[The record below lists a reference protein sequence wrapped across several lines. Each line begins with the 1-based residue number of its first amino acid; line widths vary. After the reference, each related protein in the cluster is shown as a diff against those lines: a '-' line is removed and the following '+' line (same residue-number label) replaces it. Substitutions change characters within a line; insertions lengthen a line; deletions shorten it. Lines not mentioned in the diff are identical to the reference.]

1 MVPRAVL
8 RFALLGQIARL
19 PDCQLGRQIARLDLS
34 PPRQQVGV
42 GRSERACSCLL
53 DIHVAPTLHV
63 SPTLPFAAILR
74 NCQIARLN
82 VGWAASCGVPQRM
95 LWAMV
100 ANSIHCRGTCS
111 VLQQPNQHPVLS
123 PHSCPNPPTPD
134 CQIASARLPDWTA
147 PCMHGCHGPIA
158 WMT

>member
-8 RFALLGQIARL
+8 RFALPGQIARL

-63 SPTLPFAAILR
+63 SPTLPVCR
-74 NCQIARLN
+74 NPQELPDCQIARLP
-82 VGWAASCGVPQRM
+82 A
-95 LWAMV
+95 
-100 ANSIHCRGTCS
+100 
-111 VLQQPNQHPVLS
+111 
-123 PHSCPNPPTPD
+123 
-134 CQIASARLPDWTA
+134 
-147 PCMHGCHGPIA
+147 
-158 WMT
+158 